1 MTMLPERPWFETEA
15 YEDYIVRS
23 GFDTETAAFIRDMAE
38 HGYAVVDL
46 GDEARALCDRAI
58 ADTRRYFKR
67 PGISRVQ
74 DAWYRSRAVRK
85 LASSSRIREL
95 LRAAYG
101 RDPFPFQTLNFEAGS
116 QQPLH
121 ADTIHF
127 SSVPERFMCGVWIAL
142 EDVEEGA
149 GPLVYHP
156 GSHKLP
162 IMTMREA
169 GVNSALPA
177 VEDYERA
184 FVPRF
189 AERIAAAGLPARH
202 ALIKKGWAFVWA
214 ANLAHG
220 GSAITKPGSTRRSLV
235 VHCYFEDCLYYTP
248 MTSDETAGRYDL
260 RVPANVRTGLWTW
273 PRLNG
278 RPAQM
283 RAKRVFGGVIRDV
296 LRIPFVN

>member
-1 MTMLPERPWFETEA
+1 MTLPQRPWFETED
-15 YEDYIVRS
+15 YEAHIS
-23 GFDTETAAFIRDMAE
+23 SAGFDARTAEFIRHMAE

-46 GDEARALCDRAI
+46 GDEARALCDRAS
-58 ADTRRYFKR
+58 ADMARYFRR

-74 DAWYRSRAVRK
+74 DAWYRSRAIRR
-85 LASSSRIREL
+85 LAAWPRMREL

-101 RDPFPFQTLNFEAGS
+101 RDPFPFQTLNFLAGS

-121 ADTIHF
+121 ADTVHF
-127 SSVPERFMCGVWIAL
+127 NSVPERFMCGVWIAL

-162 IMTMREA
+162 VMTMRDA
-169 GVNSALPA
+169 GVNSPA
-177 VEDYERA
+177 PTPEDYERS

-189 AERIAAAGLPARH
+189 AERIAASGLPAKH

-220 GSAITKPGSTRRSLV
+220 GSAIAKPGSTRKSLV

-273 PRLNG
+273 PKRDG

-283 RAKRVFGGVIRDV
+283 RAKRVFGSVIRDV
-296 LRIPFVN
+296 LRIPYAH

>member
-1 MTMLPERPWFETEA
+1 MSLPQRPWFETEDYGA
-15 YEDYIVRS
+15 YIARS
-23 GFDTETAAFIRDMAE
+23 GFDEGTAAFIREMAE
-38 HGYAVVDL
+38 HGYALVDL
-46 GDEARALCDRAI
+46 GEEARELCDRAV
-58 ADTRRYFKR
+58 ADTRRYFRR
-67 PGISRVQ
+67 PGNSRVQ
-74 DAWYRSRAVRK
+74 DAWYRSRAVRR
-85 LASSSRIREL
+85 LAAWPRMREL

-142 EDVEEGA
+142 EDVEPDA

-189 AERIAAAGLPARH
+189 AERIAQSGLPARH

-220 GSAITKPGSTRRSLV
+220 GSAIARPGATRRSLV

-248 MTSDETAGRYDL
+248 MTSDEAAGRYDL
-260 RVPANVRTGLWTW
+260 RVPANVRTGFWAW
-273 PRLNG
+273 PKLNG
-278 RPAQM
+278 RRAQM
-283 RAKRVFGGVIRDV
+283 RPGRVFGSMIRDV
-296 LRIPFVN
+296 LRLPYVN